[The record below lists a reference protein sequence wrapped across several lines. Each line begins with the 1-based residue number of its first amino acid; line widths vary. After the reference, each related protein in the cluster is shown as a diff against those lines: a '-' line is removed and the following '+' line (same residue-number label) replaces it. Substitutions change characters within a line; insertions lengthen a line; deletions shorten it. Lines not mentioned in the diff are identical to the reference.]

1 MYKNGLGV
9 TQNDAQAVKW
19 YRFAADQG
27 YSEAQFNLGLMYENG
42 QGLQQDYVEALKW
55 YRRAADQ
62 GLADAQSRL
71 GLMYA
76 HGQGVSQDY
85 GEAKRWFDKAAE
97 QGLPEG
103 QRNLGI
109 VYFYG
114 WGIRP
119 DYKEASRWFKLAAEH
134 GDARSESYLR
144 EIEGQL
150 KQKKRRPASERPKT
164 KRGKLPKDSNASLEQ
179 LFAELNKMVGLQRV
193 KDEIDQL
200 IKFVRVQKMRH
211 SQGLKADS
219 LSLHCVFFG
228 NPGTGKTM
236 VARIYGK
243 MLKALGLL
251 SKGHLVE
258 TDRSGLVAGYVG
270 QTELKTDQ
278 KISEA
283 LGGILFIDEA
293 YSLFK
298 GRDTQLDYGSE
309 AISILLKR
317 MEDHRDDF
325 VVIVAGYEKPM
336 AEFLQS
342 NEGLKSRFSTK
353 IRFPDYS
360 PKELVDIFELFCKE
374 GNYEIKST
382 ALELVSYIL
391 NNEYR
396 DRDETFGNGRLVRN
410 LFQSIVRNQSVR
422 IAETISDS
430 KHSDLVTILPDD
442 VRPLL
447 EKKQEPVA
455 PTY

>member
-1 MYKNGLGV
+1 MV
-9 TQNDAQAVKW
+9 
-19 YRFAADQG
+19 F
-27 YSEAQFNLGLMYENG
+27 
-42 QGLQQDYVEALKW
+42 
-55 YRRAADQ
+55 
-62 GLADAQSRL
+62 
-71 GLMYA
+71 
-76 HGQGVSQDY
+76 
-85 GEAKRWFDKAAE
+85 
-97 QGLPEG
+97 
-103 QRNLGI
+103 
-109 VYFYG
+109 FYG
-114 WGIRP
+114 WGVRQ
-119 DYKEASRWFKLAAEH
+119 DVKEASKWFKLAAQQ
-134 GDARSESYLR
+134 GDSRSEAYLR
-144 EIEGQL
+144 EVDGQL
-150 KQKKRRPASERPKT
+150 KIKRRRPSSEKARK
-164 KRGKLPKDSNASLEQ
+164 KGGKFPKDSNESLEL

-251 SKGHLVE
+251 SRGHLVE

-270 QTELKTDQ
+270 QTELKTDE

-293 YSLFK
+293 YSLYK
-298 GRDTQLDYGSE
+298 GKDTQLDYGSE

-325 VVIVAGYEKPM
+325 VVVVAGYEKPM

-342 NEGLKSRFSTK
+342 NEGLKSRFSTT

-360 PKELVDIFELFCKE
+360 PKELLDIFELFCKE
-374 GNYEIKST
+374 GNYEVQSA

-430 KHSDLVTILPDD
+430 THSDLVTILPDD

-447 EKKQEPVA
+447 EKKQEPEVA
-455 PTY
+455 NY